1 MVTGQA
7 SVINYELSETT
18 LILDKVQYDRLA
30 EYEITLKNSGNIGFE
45 FSADDSVQETT
56 ENMLPKQVCMWP
68 KYGMVAPHSEIKL
81 KISFLPGTP
90 EKFCSEFFITVAHFQ
105 SRFKNISFLIK
116 LPKIDFKYRTRNV

>member
-105 SRFKNISFLIK
+105 SRFKNCFL
-116 LPKIDFKYRTRNV
+116 LLFL